1 MPELLGNVVGG
12 VFGTSDIFTDQRK
25 YDKDKS
31 KFFVWRERGFAP
43 MVHVLITALDK
54 VTVSDPEPKHF
65 EDGYRTLA
73 VPLTGLTISALS
85 GTAPEFRDITFT
97 TGDPTAANYVGNFQV
112 GQVWENSHIFMSN
125 TANPTFNLTRSQ
137 TVYNKHETMEVT
149 AVNASTGVVTFRR
162 HLGTDTQLGTSVA
175 PATTHT
181 LYLHAIAS
189 TDGAGAPTSFSQN
202 PVVVN
207 NYIQD
212 FKEPYEIT
220 DIAAATDI
228 FGENEWQRKAR
239 NARRN
244 FDRQLERAFLGGH
257 MYKRTDAANNQQKW
271 FTGGAEEWVPLDT
284 DHQITFNSLP
294 PTLTLMNTNLKTVF
308 FYGSQEKWG
317 FCGYGA
323 LTKVSNAAADKIRYN
338 DVMSKNIGLEV
349 NDFTTAAGGVLHL
362 VPDFEMS
369 QTNKD
374 NEIFVV
380 DIAYMKYMYMQGKD
394 IHIDKGK
401 NGTGLQTNDETK
413 TKHQIRGTLGAKRT
427 FKDSHFHLY
436 DLG

>member
-1 MPELLGNVVGG
+1 MPEALGSVVSG
-12 VFGTSDIFTDQRK
+12 VFGTSDIFVDQRK

-31 KFFVWRERGFAP
+31 KLFVWRERGFAP
-43 MVHVLITALDK
+43 MVHVLITALNK
-54 VTVSDPEPKHF
+54 VVVSDPEPKHF

-97 TGDPTAANYVGNFQV
+97 TGDATAANYVGNFQV

-125 TANPTFNLTRSQ
+125 TANPTFNLTRSA
-137 TVYNKHETMEVT
+137 TVYNAHELMLVT
-149 AVNASTGVVTFRR
+149 AINTSTGVVTFRR
-162 HLGTDTQLGTSVA
+162 HLGTLTVLGASVA

-181 LYLHAIAS
+181 LYLHAIAA

-220 DIAAATDI
+220 DIAAKTDVL
-228 FGENEWQRKAR
+228 GENEWQRKAR
-239 NARRN
+239 DARRN
-244 FDRQLERAFLGGH
+244 FNRQLQRAFTSGH
-257 MYKRTDAANNQQKW
+257 WYKFTDAANNQQKW
-271 FTGGAEEWVPLDT
+271 FTGGVEEFVPLDT
-284 DHQITFNSLP
+284 DHQISFNSLP
-294 PTLTLMNTNLKTVF
+294 PTLTLLNTNFKTIF
-308 FYGSQEKWG
+308 YYGSQEKWM
-317 FCGYGA
+317 FLGYGA
-323 LTKVSNAAADKIRYN
+323 KTKISNAAADKIRYN
-338 DVMSKNIGLEV
+338 DTMSKNLGLEV
-349 NDFTTAAGGVLHL
+349 DDFTTAAGGIIHMVC
-362 VPDFEMS
+362 DFEMS

-374 NEIFVV
+374 SEGFIC
-380 DIAYMKYMYMQGKD
+380 DIAYLKYMYMEGSD

-413 TKHQIRGTLGAKRT
+413 TKHQIRGTLGLKRT
-427 FKDSHFHLY
+427 FKDSHSHVY